1 MHAMAVAG
9 LVVLGVGVLLI
20 LIGTYM
26 TLVDWKKKLEGKNE
40 AERNALGGTLKG
52 LAKLVAALRNYPPG
66 QKLIVWGIVLVLAGG
81 VIGGVSGL

>member
-9 LVVLGVGVLLI
+9 LVVIGVGLLLI

-26 TLVDWKKKLEGKNE
+26 TLVDWKRKLEGKPQ
-40 AERNALGGTLKG
+40 AERNALSGALKG
-52 LAKLVAALRNYPPG
+52 LAKLVTALKDYPPG
-66 QKLIVWGIVLVLAGG
+66 QKLIVWGIVLLFVGG